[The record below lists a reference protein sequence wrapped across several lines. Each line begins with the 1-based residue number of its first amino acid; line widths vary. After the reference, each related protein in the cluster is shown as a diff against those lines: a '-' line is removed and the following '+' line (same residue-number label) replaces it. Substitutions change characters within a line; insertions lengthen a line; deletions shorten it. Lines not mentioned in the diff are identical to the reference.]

1 MMKQCKT
8 TSAGFTLIEM
18 LVSIALF
25 AVVVTTSMGTLLV
38 LIDANAKSQSIQISI
53 NNLSFALDAMT
64 RQIRTG
70 FDYYCG
76 AAQSNITTGTAPG
89 SVRTGT
95 LDCADGGQ
103 AIAFTDTRTG
113 SRIAYAYNPTTRT
126 IQRKIDLGAS
136 RGSWED
142 MTGSNLSI
150 SDMEFV
156 VRGAPTYAPPG
167 VTDRNQPTV
176 TLYITAQVGDVSGL
190 GAEFVIQTSLT
201 QRALQI

>member
-1 MMKQCKT
+1 MKL
-8 TSAGFTLIEM
+8 SASAQRGFTLIEM

-70 FDYYCG
+70 YDYRCG
-76 AAQSNITTGTAPG
+76 ATQASITTGTAPG
-89 SVRTGT
+89 TVQSGT
-95 LDCADGGQ
+95 VDCADGGQ

-113 SRIAYAYNPTTRT
+113 ARVAYAYNPTSQT

-136 RGSWED
+136 RGNWED
-142 MTGSNLSI
+142 MTGSNLRI
-150 SDMEFV
+150 SEMEFV
-156 VRGAPTYAPPG
+156 VRGAPAYAPPG

-176 TLYITAQVGDVSGL
+176 TIYITAEVGDTAGL
-190 GAEFVIQTSLT
+190 GAQFDIQTSLT